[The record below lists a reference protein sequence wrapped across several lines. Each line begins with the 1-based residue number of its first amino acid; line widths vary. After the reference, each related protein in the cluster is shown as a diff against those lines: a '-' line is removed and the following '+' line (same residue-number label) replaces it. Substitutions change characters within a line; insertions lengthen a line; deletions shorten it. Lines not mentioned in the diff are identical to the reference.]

1 MRTVDIHSHFFPEAT
16 PDFSARFGGSPWPS
30 IRHDGPGLAT
40 IMLGDREFRP
50 ITSACWDIDVRLAD
64 MDRHQVD
71 VQLICATPVMFA
83 YDRPVEQAIECARA
97 YNDLALEMCARGR
110 GRLRAL
116 CQVPLQDSDAAC
128 AELSRAMKA
137 GHVGVQIGSHVGPKN
152 LDDPGLE
159 AFLAHCASEGAPV
172 LVHPWDMLAPERT
185 ARYMAGW
192 TVGMPAETQLAI
204 VSLILGGGFDRLPP
218 SLRICFAHGGGS
230 FAFLLGRLENAW
242 LNRDMARG
250 VSAHAPSHYLDR
262 FFVDSAV
269 FDARSLRLLVEV
281 MGDDRMM
288 LGSDYPFP
296 LGEQEIGSLVR
307 NSPSLDATSKQRMLS
322 DNARDFFNLRPPA
335 DRVTALNGD
344 GRSPGARDGGVR
356 P

>member
-1 MRTVDIHSHFFPEAT
+1 MRTVDIHSHFFPESP
-16 PDFSARFGGSPWPS
+16 PDFSTRFGGPAWLSL
-30 IRHDGPGLAT
+30 RHDGPGRAT

-50 ITSACWDIDVRLAD
+50 ITSACWDPDVRLAD
-64 MDRHQVD
+64 MDRHRVD
-71 VQLICATPVMFA
+71 VQVMCATPVMFA
-83 YDRPVEQAIECARA
+83 YDRPVDQALECARA
-97 YNDLALEMCARGR
+97 YNDLALELCARGQ

-116 CQVPLQDSDAAC
+116 CQVPLQDTDAAC
-128 AELSRAMKA
+128 DELSRALKA

-159 AFLAHCASEGAPV
+159 TFLAHCASEGAPV

-185 ARYMAGW
+185 SRYMAGW

-218 SLRICFAHGGGS
+218 SLRISFAHGGGS

-242 LNRDMARG
+242 INRDIARG
-250 VSAHAPSHYLDR
+250 VSAHPPSHYLDR

-269 FDARSLRLLVEV
+269 FDERSLRLLVEV
-281 MGDDRMM
+281 MGDDRVM

-296 LGEQEIGSLVR
+296 LGEQHIGTLVR
-307 NSPSLDATSKQRMLS
+307 HSPSLGVQTKTRLLGG
-322 DNARDFFNLRPPA
+322 NALDFFSLAPRA
-335 DRVTALNGD
+335 DRTPVTQA
-344 GRSPGARDGGVR
+344 SGVVPAADEGLR
-356 P
+356 